1 MRLNLTLS
9 ARPNSRLSFDYHYAL
24 QAVIYK
30 ILQKA
35 DSTFSAWLHNKGYD
49 SSGRNFKLFTFSDL
63 QSKPFLIYAKEGF
76 IEFKSGQFD
85 WQISFLIDDSMK
97 KFVTGLFLHQSFS
110 VSTPNGRIDF
120 DVRSVAIE
128 TPPTLRETMRFR
140 AITPICI
147 RHKTEQDRYPQF
159 LEPTHALYES
169 LFLENLKSKYL
180 ASNGLSESGS
190 ETTPS
195 VSGSFRLLSA
205 PKKQGMTVVKKEL
218 DKPIKIIGYKFD
230 FELTTSLDLM
240 QTGFYAGFGTNNPG
254 GMGFC
259 RVIF

>member
-9 ARPNSRLSFDYHYAL
+9 TRPNARLSFDYQYAL

-30 ILQKA
+30 IFQKA
-35 DSTFSAWLHNKGYD
+35 DSTFSDWLHNKGYD

-76 IEFKSGQFD
+76 IEFQSSQFE
-85 WQISFLIDDSMK
+85 WQISFLIDDSMR
-97 KFVTGLFLHQSFS
+97 KFVTGLFLNQCFS
-110 VSTPNGRIDF
+110 LNTPKGRADF
-120 DVRSVAIE
+120 EVRSVSIE
-128 TPPTLRETMRFR
+128 PQPTFRETMRFR

-147 RHKTEQDRYPQF
+147 RHKTEADRYPQF
-159 LEPTHALYES
+159 LEPTHEFYES

-180 ASNGLSESGS
+180 ASKGLSNLES
-190 ETTPS
+190 TPS
-195 VSGSFRLLSA
+195 VGGTFRLLST

-218 DKPIKIIGYKFD
+218 DRPIKIIGYKFD
-230 FELTTSLDLM
+230 FELTTLPDLM
-240 QTGFYAGFGTNNPG
+240 QVGLYSGFGTNNPG

-259 RVIF
+259 RVL